1 MAQKGEVES
10 RPWSRYS
17 KGSSAYTRSHPNE
30 KTSKSKKERT
40 EAEDADMDEETRKE
54 LAENKKKKGNERI
67 A

>member
-1 MAQKGEVES
+1 MES

-30 KTSKSKKERT
+30 KPSKSKKDIA
-40 EAEDADMDEETRKE
+40 EAEDVDMDDETRNE
-54 LAENKKKKGNERI
+54 LVENKKKKGYERI